1 MPADNSNAF
10 SPQDLTRTEDQ
21 NRAFP
26 NARGQVVP
34 TIESAPE
41 EPQDWKTPMAEPEGG
56 WQQEGT
62 PLTIQARPKE
72 VNKILNSKH
81 VLSDVDTSDPSNA
94 RVFVANFLNSK
105 YDEDKRGI
113 YKDYEGKTK
122 AYGLSGDPV
131 ADAKSILEG
140 DTKTH
145 ENSQTRIAKDRKV
158 IAEGLDKLG
167 YEERQGFGANA
178 KNTFDR
184 GFLDL
189 GVGTAAQG
197 TLKGIESMGD
207 EMERIERGLFEDMG
221 LTYYDEELG
230 DPLTSEDVQKWRED
244 VRERNTVD
252 PEFLN
257 SYTGGVIQ
265 GYGQAAAIVPAFL
278 LNPTL
283 GTGMSVAQAYQYGE
297 DGYRDFV
304 KSEGITYEESEA
316 RKAGLWNMPSA
327 AVDVIAN
334 RFAIGKIL
342 KPLKGAKITKGGAL
356 EFLKDTAESAAMGS
370 GTEGV
375 QTVWE
380 NLNAKYLSGYDR
392 DKVLTD
398 GVVDAMVIGAFVDST
413 ITAGGQGVTKGVN
426 KLLGKTMDPIEGM
439 TSVDWALA
447 LNVVPEAEFAEH
459 VEREYGDEVT
469 EDGVPLAELAWAAR
483 GGDRKAAEALV
494 DAVTLEVTVGAK
506 EAGLTPAEA
515 EARGKEAAEVAD
527 PVEPLVET
535 AIDKE
540 ISAKKEELAAL
551 EEAEGAGIEAAEAP
565 SSPYAEGDV
574 DENGVPLSDAYE
586 WGRAAAD
593 RGNYRTP
600 EKASE
605 AARSNV
611 GDKRADATE
620 AGYRDQQKYNLD
632 KRVQSKAGAKDMK
645 KYEKLDKE
653 IQALEAKRDETQR
666 PVDVLS
672 AQARE
677 EAAAEEAGLLTR
689 RAEEEIEID
698 KAEEVADAID
708 FFEQRSR
715 GGVTKDYKPDTRKG
729 GETLIKQMRRAG
741 MSKEE
746 IAAKSLQ
753 IMTEAGRPQ
762 DRLSDQVV
770 RGEQTSNSK
779 AGNDFRATVKLYKD
793 ADPMDVAEEYIHAE
807 TDREVNEGTINYE
820 DIAAYRKQVESIT
833 SGEDTRGDTEGDHKE
848 WIAEQV
854 KARLLGNRHD
864 TRLPESFA
872 RFIDRIISRLRNLF
886 TRANELIELEAQGML
901 PDGFVELLDRLGSMD
916 DDALMQSIQAEQ
928 AAETSSDPK
937 DELLE
942 VMKRNKLSVPR
953 PDSDPSHRG
962 ELETYFEGIGKK
974 WKYLKKG
981 GSLDGLK
988 EGLQAAGFNV
998 DTPSDV
1004 LDLLDRSA
1012 RGEAIYANTDSR
1024 SAAQQTADETF
1035 SLSPAEANDILE
1047 GAEYIEPEDLFDAE
1061 ITGPVVVLGKHGS
1074 THGIDKFTSSRAN
1087 MENDWGAAIYA
1098 STSDEDVN
1106 ENYAGVGPDLTNRIE
1121 REMEQL
1127 EREMEDDPEEYGL
1140 DEDSDFAEEAKKQAN
1155 ENLVGDGGRIY
1166 PMYIPMENPAVLGG
1180 FRESQ
1185 FDPTD
1190 GQDISLA
1197 EDYREGAEE
1206 EIREEYGLEEDDDI
1220 SDYSDEVEQR
1230 MREGAENDGVFTN
1243 NLRDAV
1249 ETVLGRYE
1257 ETDVGQA
1264 LEDLDSL
1271 VYEGG
1276 TLVDIEL
1283 ALRES
1288 EGVVNAADYD
1298 DDIAGGIAG
1307 HVIREIF
1314 EEMGYDGIID
1324 RRVNEKFGSEKR
1336 IGTPM
1341 AGMDETTVHIIVPTD
1356 TKNRPISAISPKA
1369 PSFSLE
1375 VKESM
1380 KDVTKRTPEVVEAAV
1395 QYGAGKITLDEYNEI
1410 VAKADPIEPF
1420 TEVPA
1425 AATEEEIIGALKK
1438 DKVPF
1443 VGTENFTR
1451 KLTSGDRVGARLD
1464 IPAYKD
1470 HGVWVASVHEPR
1482 SGVSSG
1488 GAGAK
1493 IGYVP
1498 TVRLSNVNFATNPLV
1513 AYKIAT
1519 GQVAKNTIATVEGDW
1534 VEQSD
1539 GMSEAEANDV
1549 LNDPSWVQ
1557 VGMNPF
1563 RHSYFY
1569 DRSRNTG
1576 APVVSAEEVIQ
1587 VGGLV
1592 LAKNPVYAPKNDPR
1606 FKIMQGK
1613 TKPAAL
1619 ERAGVS
1625 DLDATFSLEA
1635 VDTPAFKSWFGDSK
1649 VVNENGEPM
1658 VMYHGTPSFT
1668 GIEKFN
1674 KPATIS
1680 GAWSPMRGGIW
1691 FTPSKRVADNYA
1703 MGDFQKNDT
1712 GIAFGSRGSH
1722 LVPVYLKMENPL
1734 DLRTKKGRDN
1744 WKRLKE
1750 DTGVS
1755 NPLKHGYDGVILSKT
1770 EFVVAEPTQIKS
1782 AIANRGTFDPAD
1794 PRINY
1799 SLEPLSEQDA
1809 DAIVTERTEEIQ
1821 SRTPERQ
1828 AFIDYQR
1835 ELRKT
1840 QLDNTEEEKKK
1851 LQKLLQLATDADEIE
1866 ALKQAGDEKIIRVV
1880 EQKVKQIRKQAAE
1893 REDVTESVKALE
1905 RLINSPEV
1913 PMEVRARMRGF
1924 GRLAERKTPQGKAR
1938 WVEQMANKLEAEID
1952 RHYRTRNVRTLRS
1965 LLRPFATEYA
1975 PNRRKLRER
1984 VGEEARADLNFAQR
1998 LLNNSEATPPE
2009 GMTDER
2015 RDELVDIFGDVG
2027 NRQSNPT
2034 RVKAALEI
2042 AGSIAKG
2049 GRTARDEVKE
2059 DRRQRNEQVG
2069 DLVREE
2075 VLNGEQ
2081 AMGKSQIAAREKQRN
2096 VFKKGYDYMR
2106 SRLIRGM
2113 EGFQQQLNKM
2123 DSVKGGI
2130 LEDLFLPAVY
2140 QADQNEKALNRE
2152 HVERVNEDF
2161 KTVLGTDD
2169 RQAASWY
2176 KNSHELHDTDIE
2188 WIEDKAIGME
2198 KRTISKQQGVS
2209 VLMQWLDPS
2218 LRSTFSNMG
2227 INEATIEQIKEFIG
2241 EIGVSEAYYF
2251 RERYAEMGIKLNA
2264 KHMEVEGIPL
2274 DMIDGYGGRARRI
2287 NSVGSRQEDMQ
2298 MFSTNSAGRP
2308 TVKSGSMK
2316 ERTNSTDYL
2325 IFQDAAMDF
2334 SAHAK
2339 EVNHY
2344 ISHAELAKNLSAAFL
2359 NNARARNAI
2368 TQKHGADFYDS
2379 LKEQVEAIIEGDPK
2393 ITNKTDRDWN
2403 RIRSNVTKAQ
2413 LMAKP
2418 AILIKQLTSAPAFV
2432 EEIGPVAYAK
2442 AAASLTRNARKFMP
2456 MIWGSEYVKNRM
2468 SNSQFADIQQQLD
2481 QRDNTLKGL
2490 RWDDYA
2496 MMNVK
2501 WGDIGAVIAGGA
2513 PVYVH
2518 AYNEAK
2524 AAGMT
2529 NDQAQVKAEEVF
2541 GLASE
2546 RAQQSSATHAKG
2558 AFLRGKGAARTW
2570 FMYLTSPLQYQRN
2583 VNTGIANLVANVFEK
2598 KAGRKSE
2605 VKKAANQAL
2614 RAIVIY
2620 HVILPQIFQA
2630 VASGLVGFTD
2640 DEDYIKEQFW
2650 AKQRRAAY
2658 AGNLNAIP
2666 LAGQLI
2672 TVLANLA
2679 AGTGESWDSS
2689 GSPII
2694 DLVGE
2699 IKQDFE
2705 KAVKNGEDLSAW
2717 LELSSSV
2724 GLAAGYPVKT
2734 INNYYD
2740 AITDISEGNTEHPFL
2755 RAGGWSKWSIFED

>member
-34 TIESAPE
+34 AIESAPE

-131 ADAKSILEG
+131 ADAKSILDG

-158 IAEGLDKLG
+158 IAEGLDRLEPEEPSFVGQRVRALGSGAGGSLWSGIAGFADMAKSDINKFKEVASNIIGIEAPEPEKAGRDVLGIISEFAADVAEVSPDSFGVLPETRETFTGQLAEGGGQLIGQAAIGAASPAAGIALMAGQMEQEARKDAEKTFGKKYEDFTMLEMARFEDMKGLYVLGGTALEKVGVMGTFKKLFKLNKAVSTTDLVKS
-167 YEERQGFGANA
+167 FGLM
-178 KNTFDR
+178 KFGKEFTK
-184 GFLDL
+184 GFLIE
-189 GVGTAAQG
+189 GGTEAAQG
-197 TLKGIESMGD
+197 QLKEALAAHFYDSERELWTEEQFNKRMMEFAVGGLLGGGFRGGISATTDASKALSKFM
-207 EMERIERGLFEDMG
+207 
-221 LTYYDEELG
+221 
-230 DPLTSEDVQKWRED
+230 
-244 VRERNTVD
+244 
-252 PEFLN
+252 
-257 SYTGGVIQ
+257 
-265 GYGQAAAIVPAFL
+265 
-278 LNPTL
+278 NPVE
-283 GTGMSVAQAYQYGE
+283 GMS
-297 DGYRDFV
+297 
-304 KSEGITYEESEA
+304 
-316 RKAGLWNMPSA
+316 
-327 AVDVIAN
+327 AVD
-334 RFAIGKIL
+334 
-342 KPLKGAKITKGGAL
+342 
-356 EFLKDTAESAAMGS
+356 M
-370 GTEGV
+370 
-375 QTVWE
+375 
-380 NLNAKYLSGYDR
+380 
-392 DKVLTD
+392 
-398 GVVDAMVIGAFVDST
+398 
-413 ITAGGQGVTKGVN
+413 
-426 KLLGKTMDPIEGM
+426 
-439 TSVDWALA
+439 ALA
-447 LNVVPEAEFAEH
+447 QNVVPEAEFNAYTE
-459 VEREYGDEVT
+459 ELYGDQTT
-469 EDGVPLAELAWAAR
+469 EEGVPLQELAQKAR
-483 GGDRKAAEALV
+483 QGDRKAAEQLV
-494 DAVTLEVTVGAK
+494 EAVTVEASRGAV

-540 ISAKKEELAAL
+540 ISTKKEELAAL
-551 EEAEGAGIEAAEAP
+551 EEAED
-565 SSPYAEGDV
+565 S
-574 DENGVPLSDAYE
+574 
-586 WGRAAAD
+586 
-593 RGNYRTP
+593 TP
-600 EKASE
+600 E
-605 AARSNV
+605 
-611 GDKRADATE
+611 
-620 AGYRDQQKYNLD
+620 
-632 KRVQSKAGAKDMK
+632 DMK

-653 IQALEAKRDETQR
+653 IQALETKRVEEIVKGKMMTPFTRGIEAEQERVEQARLDKEDKDLEQQDQVIDLINILT
-666 PVDVLS
+666 PLS
-672 AQARE
+672 AGSEVRN
-677 EAAAEEAGLLTR
+677 EANLAEGGPAIIQGWKDAGFSKK
-689 RAEEEIEID
+689 EIEV
-698 KAEEVADAID
+698 K
-708 FFEQRSR
+708 
-715 GGVTKDYKPDTRKG
+715 
-729 GETLIKQMRRAG
+729 
-741 MSKEE
+741 SKE
-746 IAAKSLQ
+746 L
-753 IMTEAGRPQ
+753 MTAEGMPNT
-762 DRLSDQVV
+762 RLEDVVV
-770 RGEQTSNSK
+770 RGSQKSTKTDGSPIKSIIKLFKGANP
-779 AGNDFRATVKLYKD
+779 FTV
-793 ADPMDVAEEYIHAE
+793 VEEFAHAE
-807 TDREVNEGTINYE
+807 YDREIAEGTVTVEQVREWRKAVEELTETPDLRGETDE
-820 DIAAYRKQVESIT
+820 DI
-833 SGEDTRGDTEGDHKE
+833 KE
-848 WIAEQV
+848 WVAEQV
-854 KARLLGNRHD
+854 KARIYGQRNNLS
-864 TRLPESFA
+864 LPESFLKFLDDIISGFKQILGRA
-872 RFIDRIISRLRNLF
+872 KELQDLEASGQLPTDFLEMLDRQGLVGKPQQPLGPETESGTAGPDTPVESLDGEGPEIEWKADESFSIEVDRNSYPTITPEIFDTIQGETDTLGVIHIDRMIAGGDYEGVPLQGGMFYPSITENLENNVVWAFNSRNVANDVIDRARKNGGYLQLVLMNEGNVVGNKTF
-886 TRANELIELEAQGML
+886 TTIWFNELNKSIAEGRTTKTKALKFLNDQREAA
-901 PDGFVELLDRLGSMD
+901 S
-916 DDALMQSIQAEQ
+916 
-928 AAETSSDPK
+928 
-937 DELLE
+937 
-942 VMKRNKLSVPR
+942 KLKTKIPFR
-953 PDSDPSHRG
+953 H
-962 ELETYFEGIGKK
+962 TKK
-974 WKYLKKG
+974 WKSVAEASEAIISMPQL
-981 GSLDGLK
+981 
-988 EGLQAAGFNV
+988 
-998 DTPSDV
+998 
-1004 LDLLDRSA
+1004 A
-1012 RGEAIYANTDSR
+1012 RGVFYSSR
-1024 SAAQQTADETF
+1024 SAADTKAR
-1035 SLSPAEANDILE
+1035 
-1047 GAEYIEPEDLFDAE
+1047 
-1061 ITGPVVVLGKHGS
+1061 GKHVTYGKMLSAKASKALGLPS
-1074 THGIDKFTSSRAN
+1074 TES
-1087 MENDWGAAIYA
+1087 
-1098 STSDEDVN
+1098 
-1106 ENYAGVGPDLTNRIE
+1106 
-1121 REMEQL
+1121 
-1127 EREMEDDPEEYGL
+1127 
-1140 DEDSDFAEEAKKQAN
+1140 
-1155 ENLVGDGGRIY
+1155 LV
-1166 PMYIPMENPAVLGG
+1166 EK
-1180 FRESQ
+1180 
-1185 FDPTD
+1185 
-1190 GQDISLA
+1190 
-1197 EDYREGAEE
+1197 
-1206 EIREEYGLEEDDDI
+1206 LEE
-1220 SDYSDEVEQR
+1220 
-1230 MREGAENDGVFTN
+1230 
-1243 NLRDAV
+1243 
-1249 ETVLGRYE
+1249 
-1257 ETDVGQA
+1257 
-1264 LEDLDSL
+1264 
-1271 VYEGG
+1271 
-1276 TLVDIEL
+1276 
-1283 ALRES
+1283 
-1288 EGVVNAADYD
+1288 
-1298 DDIAGGIAG
+1298 
-1307 HVIREIF
+1307 
-1314 EEMGYDGIID
+1314 
-1324 RRVNEKFGSEKR
+1324 
-1336 IGTPM
+1336 
-1341 AGMDETTVHIIVPTD
+1341 
-1356 TKNRPISAISPKA
+1356 
-1369 PSFSLE
+1369 
-1375 VKESM
+1375 
-1380 KDVTKRTPEVVEAAV
+1380 
-1395 QYGAGKITLDEYNEI
+1395 
-1410 VAKADPIEPF
+1410 
-1420 TEVPA
+1420 
-1425 AATEEEIIGALKK
+1425 
-1438 DKVPF
+1438 
-1443 VGTENFTR
+1443 
-1451 KLTSGDRVGARLD
+1451 
-1464 IPAYKD
+1464 
-1470 HGVWVASVHEPR
+1470 
-1482 SGVSSG
+1482 
-1488 GAGAK
+1488 
-1493 IGYVP
+1493 
-1498 TVRLSNVNFATNPLV
+1498 
-1513 AYKIAT
+1513 
-1519 GQVAKNTIATVEGDW
+1519 
-1534 VEQSD
+1534 
-1539 GMSEAEANDV
+1539 
-1549 LNDPSWVQ
+1549 
-1557 VGMNPF
+1557 
-1563 RHSYFY
+1563 
-1569 DRSRNTG
+1569 
-1576 APVVSAEEVIQ
+1576 
-1587 VGGLV
+1587 
-1592 LAKNPVYAPKNDPR
+1592 
-1606 FKIMQGK
+1606 
-1613 TKPAAL
+1613 
-1619 ERAGVS
+1619 
-1625 DLDATFSLEA
+1625 
-1635 VDTPAFKSWFGDSK
+1635 PAFKG
-1649 VVNENGEPM
+1649 
-1658 VMYHGTPSFT
+1658 
-1668 GIEKFN
+1668 
-1674 KPATIS
+1674 
-1680 GAWSPMRGGIW
+1680 
-1691 FTPSKRVADNYA
+1691 
-1703 MGDFQKNDT
+1703 
-1712 GIAFGSRGSH
+1712 
-1722 LVPVYLKMENPL
+1722 L
-1734 DLRTKKGRDN
+1734 
-1744 WKRLKE
+1744 
-1750 DTGVS
+1750 
-1755 NPLKHGYDGVILSKT
+1755 
-1770 EFVVAEPTQIKS
+1770 
-1782 AIANRGTFDPAD
+1782 PAD
-1794 PRINY
+1794 SIVAVIKIDTDQPAMSAQEAGVTPHLSYGYVVKGKPVAKMKKAPVLTDAFPHLKNKLMSAGQFQSPASLLEEESF

-1809 DAIVTERTEEIQ
+1809 DAEATVAAEERQ

-1835 ELRKT
+1835 ELRRT
-1840 QLDNTEEEKKK
+1840 QLDNTEEEKEK

-2015 RDELVDIFGDVG
+2015 RDELIDIFGDVG

-2049 GRTARDEVKE
+2049 GRTARDDFKE

-2075 VLNGEQ
+2075 VLNGEE

-2096 VFKKGYDYMR
+2096 VFKKGYNYMR

-2188 WIEDKAIGME
+2188 WIEDRAIGME
-2198 KRTISKQQGVS
+2198 KRTISKQQGVA
-2209 VLMQWLDPS
+2209 LFMQWLDPS

-2227 INEATIEQIKEFIG
+2227 INESTIEQVKEFIG

-2287 NSVGSRQEDMQ
+2287 NSVGSRQDDMQ

-2368 TQKHGADFYDS
+2368 TQKHGADFYES
-2379 LKEQVEAIIEGDPK
+2379 LKDQVEAIIEGDPK

-2418 AILIKQLTSAPAFV
+2418 VILIKQLTSAPAFV

-2524 AAGMT
+2524 AANMT
-2529 NDQAQVKAEEVF
+2529 NDQAQTKAEEVF

-2598 KAGRKSE
+2598 KAGRKSD

-2705 KAVKNGEDLSAW
+2705 KAVKNGDDLSAW
-2717 LELSSSV
+2717 LELSSSA
-2724 GLAAGYPVKT
+2724 GLAAGIPVKT

>member
-1 MPADNSNAF
+1 MPTDNSNAF

-21 NRAFP
+21 SRAFP

-34 TIESAPE
+34 AIESAPE
-41 EPQDWKTPMAEPEGG
+41 EPQDWQTPMAEPEGG

-131 ADAKSILEG
+131 ADAKSIRDG

-145 ENSQTRIAKDRKV
+145 ESSQTRIAKDRKV

-167 YEERQGFGANA
+167 YEERQSFGANA

-197 TLKGIESMGD
+197 ALKGIESMGD
-207 EMERIERGLFEDMG
+207 EMERIERGLFEDLG
-221 LTYYDEELG
+221 ITYYDEELG
-230 DPLTSEDVQKWRED
+230 GPVTSEDVQKWRED

-278 LNPTL
+278 LNPAV

-426 KLLGKTMDPIEGM
+426 KLLGKTMDPVEGM
-439 TSVDWALA
+439 TAVDWALA

-483 GGDRKAAEALV
+483 GGDRKAAQTLV
-494 DAVTLEVTVGAK
+494 DTLTLEVSVGAK

-535 AIDKE
+535 PIDKE
-540 ISAKKEELAAL
+540 ISTKKEELAAL
-551 EEAEGAGIEAAEAP
+551 EEAED
-565 SSPYAEGDV
+565 S
-574 DENGVPLSDAYE
+574 
-586 WGRAAAD
+586 
-593 RGNYRTP
+593 TP
-600 EKASE
+600 E
-605 AARSNV
+605 
-611 GDKRADATE
+611 
-620 AGYRDQQKYNLD
+620 
-632 KRVQSKAGAKDMK
+632 DMK
-645 KYEKLDKE
+645 SYEKLDKE
-653 IQALEAKRDETQR
+653 IQALETKRVEEIVKGKIMTPFTRGMEAEQER
-666 PVDVLS
+666 VE
-672 AQARE
+672 QARLDKEDKDLE
-677 EAAAEEAGLLTR
+677 EQDQVIDLINILSPLSVNTTVENMPELAAGGAAIIKGWKDAG
-689 RAEEEIEID
+689 
-698 KAEEVADAID
+698 
-708 FFEQRSR
+708 F
-715 GGVTKDYKPDTRKG
+715 
-729 GETLIKQMRRAG
+729 
-741 MSKEE
+741 SKKE
-746 IAAKSLQ
+746 IAAKSKEL
-753 IMTEAGRPQ
+753 MTAQGMPNTRLEDVVQKGSQKSTKTDGSPIQSLIKLFKGANPFTVVEEFAHAEY
-762 DRLSDQVV
+762 DREIAEGTVTVEQVREWRKV
-770 RGEQTSNSK
+770 IEELTDTPDLRGE
-779 AGNDFRATVKLYKD
+779 
-793 ADPMDVAEEYIHAE
+793 
-807 TDREVNEGTINYE
+807 TDE
-820 DIAAYRKQVESIT
+820 DI
-833 SGEDTRGDTEGDHKE
+833 KE
-848 WIAEQV
+848 WVAEQV
-854 KARLLGNRHD
+854 KARIYGQRNNLS
-864 TRLPESFA
+864 LPESFLKFLDDIISGFKQILGRA
-872 RFIDRIISRLRNLF
+872 KELQDLEASGQLPTDFLEMLDRQGLVGKPVGTPSTQANAGISEQENIDR
-886 TRANELIELEAQGML
+886 
-901 PDGFVELLDRLGSMD
+901 V
-916 DDALMQSIQAEQ
+916 
-928 AAETSSDPK
+928 
-937 DELLE
+937 
-942 VMKRNKLSVPR
+942 
-953 PDSDPSHRG
+953 
-962 ELETYFEGIGKK
+962 
-974 WKYLKKG
+974 
-981 GSLDGLK
+981 
-988 EGLQAAGFNV
+988 
-998 DTPSDV
+998 
-1004 LDLLDRSA
+1004 
-1012 RGEAIYANTDSR
+1012 
-1024 SAAQQTADETF
+1024 ETF
-1035 SLSPAEANDILE
+1035 SLEHTDPALGYTYSYDKDSDKFKQLVKDGYITTNKTLEDFDGEIIFLHQPDGAFSGQLKHGDEVLVEGQGGVFYPIKFHEGGYFWASTDNAAKKMAADLNKVYKQNNGKIYMALTSAPVEKLLSSTTMANAVMDFFSVKASDPKVKLPEKEVQGAIIEAANASKVQDVYNPDTGETKSVRVSLGLDLDPNDSY
-1047 GAEYIEPEDLFDAE
+1047 AENVEKIKAMLAPDKSSFDARKLFSVNIANSMAQQIE
-1061 ITGPVVVLGKHGS
+1061 ASPDAKEMLGSFFSTGLNNKYSKIKRGKDGDLS
-1074 THGIDKFTSSRAN
+1074 KMSGAGMVQALSDMLSEPLTKPFQQRAN
-1087 MENDWGAAIYA
+1087 QGGYVYA
-1098 STSDEDVN
+1098 VLEINSKVKPVEAVGMHTS
-1106 ENYAGVGPDLTNRIE
+1106 
-1121 REMEQL
+1121 
-1127 EREMEDDPEEYGL
+1127 
-1140 DEDSDFAEEAKKQAN
+1140 
-1155 ENLVGDGGRIY
+1155 Y
-1166 PMYIPMENPAVLGG
+1166 PMAIQSV
-1180 FRESQ
+1180 
-1185 FDPTD
+1185 
-1190 GQDISLA
+1190 
-1197 EDYREGAEE
+1197 
-1206 EIREEYGLEEDDDI
+1206 DD
-1220 SDYSDEVEQR
+1220 SK
-1230 MREGAENDGVFTN
+1230 A
-1243 NLRDAV
+1243 
-1249 ETVLGRYE
+1249 
-1257 ETDVGQA
+1257 
-1264 LEDLDSL
+1264 
-1271 VYEGG
+1271 
-1276 TLVDIEL
+1276 
-1283 ALRES
+1283 
-1288 EGVVNAADYD
+1288 
-1298 DDIAGGIAG
+1298 
-1307 HVIREIF
+1307 
-1314 EEMGYDGIID
+1314 
-1324 RRVNEKFGSEKR
+1324 
-1336 IGTPM
+1336 
-1341 AGMDETTVHIIVPTD
+1341 TVHILQQAPHWSTVFEDPKTGKIVK
-1356 TKNRPISAISPKA
+1356 KNRLKSVYPSSGASTTGVKANTSENPRYTISPVSAEADVKYVKW
-1369 PSFSLE
+1369 LE
-1375 VKESM
+1375 LSSM
-1380 KDVTKRTPEVVEAAV
+1380 EGTDEEIIAAGEAAV
-1395 QYGAGKITLDEYNEI
+1395 KAGGTTKTFQKWVSKGEVKKIQATAMSL
-1410 VAKADPIEPF
+1410 AKS
-1420 TEVPA
+1420 
-1425 AATEEEIIGALKK
+1425 KM
-1438 DKVPF
+1438 
-1443 VGTENFTR
+1443 
-1451 KLTSGDRVGARLD
+1451 
-1464 IPAYKD
+1464 
-1470 HGVWVASVHEPR
+1470 
-1482 SGVSSG
+1482 
-1488 GAGAK
+1488 
-1493 IGYVP
+1493 
-1498 TVRLSNVNFATNPLV
+1498 
-1513 AYKIAT
+1513 
-1519 GQVAKNTIATVEGDW
+1519 KNTAKSMGYTLNKEENVFEG
-1534 VEQSD
+1534 
-1539 GMSEAEANDV
+1539 
-1549 LNDPSWVQ
+1549 
-1557 VGMNPF
+1557 
-1563 RHSYFY
+1563 Y
-1569 DRSRNTG
+1569 
-1576 APVVSAEEVIQ
+1576 
-1587 VGGLV
+1587 
-1592 LAKNPVYAPKNDPR
+1592 
-1606 FKIMQGK
+1606 GK
-1613 TKPAAL
+1613 TKSADITYNA
-1619 ERAGVS
+1619 
-1625 DLDATFSLEA
+1625 D
-1635 VDTPAFKSWFGDSK
+1635 
-1649 VVNENGEPM
+1649 
-1658 VMYHGTPSFT
+1658 GTPITLSDRF
-1668 GIEKFN
+1668 
-1674 KPATIS
+1674 
-1680 GAWSPMRGGIW
+1680 
-1691 FTPSKRVADNYA
+1691 D
-1703 MGDFQKNDT
+1703 DT
-1712 GIAFGSRGSH
+1712 NVDES
-1722 LVPVYLKMENPL
+1722 
-1734 DLRTKKGRDN
+1734 
-1744 WKRLKE
+1744 
-1750 DTGVS
+1750 
-1755 NPLKHGYDGVILSKT
+1755 
-1770 EFVVAEPTQIKS
+1770 
-1782 AIANRGTFDPAD
+1782 
-1794 PRINY
+1794 Y

-1809 DAIVTERTEEIQ
+1809 DAEATVAAEERQ

-1835 ELRKT
+1835 ELRRT
-1840 QLDNTEEEKKK
+1840 QLDNTEEEKEK

-1893 REDVTESVKALE
+1893 REDVTESVKSLE

-2015 RDELVDIFGDVG
+2015 RDELIDIFGDVG

-2049 GRTARDEVKE
+2049 GRTSRDDFKE

-2096 VFKKGYDYMR
+2096 IFKKGYDYMR

-2161 KTVLGTDD
+2161 KTVLGTDN

-2176 KNSHELHDTDIE
+2176 ENSHELHDTDIE
-2188 WIEDKAIGME
+2188 WIEDRAIGME
-2198 KRTISKQQGVS
+2198 KRTISKQQGVA
-2209 VLMQWLDPS
+2209 LFMQWLDPS

-2227 INEATIEQIKEFIG
+2227 INEATIEQVKEFIG
-2241 EIGVSEAYYF
+2241 EIGVSESYYF
-2251 RERYAEMGIKLNA
+2251 RERYAEMGIRLNA
-2264 KHMEVEGIPL
+2264 KHIEVEGIPM
-2274 DMIDGYGGRARRI
+2274 DMIDGYGGRAYRI
-2287 NSVGSRQEDMQ
+2287 NSVGSSQEDMQ
-2298 MFSTNSAGRP
+2298 MFSTNSSGRP

-2325 IFQDAAMDF
+2325 IFKDAAMDF

-2368 TQKHGADFYDS
+2368 KQKHGADFYDS

-2529 NDQAQVKAEEVF
+2529 NDQAQTKAEEVF

-2620 HVILPQIFQA
+2620 HVLLPQIFQA

-2650 AKQRRAAY
+2650 AKQRRALY

-2699 IKQDFE
+2699 VKQDFE
-2705 KAVKNGEDLSAW
+2705 KAVKNGDDLSKW
-2717 LELSSSV
+2717 LELSSSA
-2724 GLAAGYPVKT
+2724 GLAAGIPVKT

>member
-34 TIESAPE
+34 AIESAPE

-131 ADAKSILEG
+131 ADAKSILDG

-158 IAEGLDKLG
+158 IAEGLDRLEPEEPSFVGQRVRALGSGAGGSLWSGIAGFADMAKSDINKFKEVASNIIGIEAPEPEKAGRDVLGIISEFAADVAEVSPDSFGVLPETRETFTGQLAEGGGQLIGQAAIGAASPAAGIALMAGQMEQEARKDAEKTFGKKYEDFTMLEMARFEDMKGLYVLGGTALEKVGVMGTFKKLFKLNKAVSTTDLVKS
-167 YEERQGFGANA
+167 FGLM
-178 KNTFDR
+178 KFGKEFTK
-184 GFLDL
+184 GFLIE
-189 GVGTAAQG
+189 GGTEAAQG
-197 TLKGIESMGD
+197 QLKEALAAHFYDSERELWTEEQFNKRMMEFAVGGLLGGGFRGGISATTDASKALSKFM
-207 EMERIERGLFEDMG
+207 
-221 LTYYDEELG
+221 
-230 DPLTSEDVQKWRED
+230 
-244 VRERNTVD
+244 
-252 PEFLN
+252 
-257 SYTGGVIQ
+257 
-265 GYGQAAAIVPAFL
+265 
-278 LNPTL
+278 NPVE
-283 GTGMSVAQAYQYGE
+283 GMS
-297 DGYRDFV
+297 
-304 KSEGITYEESEA
+304 
-316 RKAGLWNMPSA
+316 
-327 AVDVIAN
+327 AVD
-334 RFAIGKIL
+334 
-342 KPLKGAKITKGGAL
+342 
-356 EFLKDTAESAAMGS
+356 M
-370 GTEGV
+370 
-375 QTVWE
+375 
-380 NLNAKYLSGYDR
+380 
-392 DKVLTD
+392 
-398 GVVDAMVIGAFVDST
+398 
-413 ITAGGQGVTKGVN
+413 
-426 KLLGKTMDPIEGM
+426 
-439 TSVDWALA
+439 ALA
-447 LNVVPEAEFAEH
+447 QNVVPEAEFNAYTE
-459 VEREYGDEVT
+459 EIYGDQTT
-469 EDGVPLAELAWAAR
+469 EEGVPLQELAQKAR
-483 GGDRKAAEALV
+483 QGDRKAAEQLV
-494 DAVTLEVTVGAK
+494 EAVTVEASREAV

-540 ISAKKEELAAL
+540 ISTKKEELAAL
-551 EEAEGAGIEAAEAP
+551 EEAED
-565 SSPYAEGDV
+565 S
-574 DENGVPLSDAYE
+574 
-586 WGRAAAD
+586 
-593 RGNYRTP
+593 TP
-600 EKASE
+600 E
-605 AARSNV
+605 
-611 GDKRADATE
+611 
-620 AGYRDQQKYNLD
+620 
-632 KRVQSKAGAKDMK
+632 DMK

-653 IQALEAKRDETQR
+653 IQALETKRVEEIVKGKMMTPFTRGIEAEQERVEQARLDKEDKDLEQQDQVIDLINILT
-666 PVDVLS
+666 PLS
-672 AQARE
+672 AGSEVRN
-677 EAAAEEAGLLTR
+677 EANLAEGGPAIIQGWKDAGFSKK
-689 RAEEEIEID
+689 EIEV
-698 KAEEVADAID
+698 K
-708 FFEQRSR
+708 
-715 GGVTKDYKPDTRKG
+715 
-729 GETLIKQMRRAG
+729 
-741 MSKEE
+741 SKE
-746 IAAKSLQ
+746 L
-753 IMTEAGRPQ
+753 MTAEGMPNT
-762 DRLSDQVV
+762 RLEDVVV
-770 RGEQTSNSK
+770 RGSQKSTKTDGSPIKSIIKLFKGANP
-779 AGNDFRATVKLYKD
+779 FTV
-793 ADPMDVAEEYIHAE
+793 VEEFAHAE
-807 TDREVNEGTINYE
+807 YDREIAEGTVTVEQVREWRKAVEELTETPDLRGETDE
-820 DIAAYRKQVESIT
+820 DI
-833 SGEDTRGDTEGDHKE
+833 KE
-848 WIAEQV
+848 WVAEQV
-854 KARLLGNRHD
+854 KARIYGQRNNLS
-864 TRLPESFA
+864 LPESFLKFLDDIISGFKQILGRA
-872 RFIDRIISRLRNLF
+872 KELQDLEASGQLPTDFLEMLDRQGLVGKPQQPLGPETESGTAGPDTPVESLDGEGPEIEWKADESFSIEVDRNSYPTITPEIFDTIQGETDTLGVIHIDRMIAGGDYEGVPLQGGMFYPSITENLENNVVWAFNSRNVANDVIDRARKNGGYLQLVLMNEGNVVGNKTF
-886 TRANELIELEAQGML
+886 TTIWFNELNKSIAEGRTTKTKALKFLNDQREAA
-901 PDGFVELLDRLGSMD
+901 S
-916 DDALMQSIQAEQ
+916 
-928 AAETSSDPK
+928 
-937 DELLE
+937 
-942 VMKRNKLSVPR
+942 KLKTKIPFR
-953 PDSDPSHRG
+953 H
-962 ELETYFEGIGKK
+962 TKK
-974 WKYLKKG
+974 WKSVAEASEAIISMPQL
-981 GSLDGLK
+981 
-988 EGLQAAGFNV
+988 
-998 DTPSDV
+998 
-1004 LDLLDRSA
+1004 A
-1012 RGEAIYANTDSR
+1012 RGVFYSSR
-1024 SAAQQTADETF
+1024 SAADTKAR
-1035 SLSPAEANDILE
+1035 
-1047 GAEYIEPEDLFDAE
+1047 
-1061 ITGPVVVLGKHGS
+1061 GKHVTYGKMLSAKASKALGLPS
-1074 THGIDKFTSSRAN
+1074 TES
-1087 MENDWGAAIYA
+1087 
-1098 STSDEDVN
+1098 
-1106 ENYAGVGPDLTNRIE
+1106 
-1121 REMEQL
+1121 
-1127 EREMEDDPEEYGL
+1127 
-1140 DEDSDFAEEAKKQAN
+1140 
-1155 ENLVGDGGRIY
+1155 LV
-1166 PMYIPMENPAVLGG
+1166 EK
-1180 FRESQ
+1180 
-1185 FDPTD
+1185 
-1190 GQDISLA
+1190 
-1197 EDYREGAEE
+1197 
-1206 EIREEYGLEEDDDI
+1206 LEE
-1220 SDYSDEVEQR
+1220 
-1230 MREGAENDGVFTN
+1230 
-1243 NLRDAV
+1243 
-1249 ETVLGRYE
+1249 
-1257 ETDVGQA
+1257 
-1264 LEDLDSL
+1264 
-1271 VYEGG
+1271 
-1276 TLVDIEL
+1276 
-1283 ALRES
+1283 
-1288 EGVVNAADYD
+1288 
-1298 DDIAGGIAG
+1298 
-1307 HVIREIF
+1307 
-1314 EEMGYDGIID
+1314 
-1324 RRVNEKFGSEKR
+1324 
-1336 IGTPM
+1336 
-1341 AGMDETTVHIIVPTD
+1341 
-1356 TKNRPISAISPKA
+1356 
-1369 PSFSLE
+1369 
-1375 VKESM
+1375 
-1380 KDVTKRTPEVVEAAV
+1380 
-1395 QYGAGKITLDEYNEI
+1395 
-1410 VAKADPIEPF
+1410 
-1420 TEVPA
+1420 
-1425 AATEEEIIGALKK
+1425 
-1438 DKVPF
+1438 
-1443 VGTENFTR
+1443 
-1451 KLTSGDRVGARLD
+1451 
-1464 IPAYKD
+1464 
-1470 HGVWVASVHEPR
+1470 
-1482 SGVSSG
+1482 
-1488 GAGAK
+1488 
-1493 IGYVP
+1493 
-1498 TVRLSNVNFATNPLV
+1498 
-1513 AYKIAT
+1513 
-1519 GQVAKNTIATVEGDW
+1519 
-1534 VEQSD
+1534 
-1539 GMSEAEANDV
+1539 
-1549 LNDPSWVQ
+1549 
-1557 VGMNPF
+1557 
-1563 RHSYFY
+1563 
-1569 DRSRNTG
+1569 
-1576 APVVSAEEVIQ
+1576 
-1587 VGGLV
+1587 
-1592 LAKNPVYAPKNDPR
+1592 
-1606 FKIMQGK
+1606 
-1613 TKPAAL
+1613 
-1619 ERAGVS
+1619 
-1625 DLDATFSLEA
+1625 
-1635 VDTPAFKSWFGDSK
+1635 PAFKG
-1649 VVNENGEPM
+1649 
-1658 VMYHGTPSFT
+1658 
-1668 GIEKFN
+1668 
-1674 KPATIS
+1674 
-1680 GAWSPMRGGIW
+1680 
-1691 FTPSKRVADNYA
+1691 
-1703 MGDFQKNDT
+1703 
-1712 GIAFGSRGSH
+1712 
-1722 LVPVYLKMENPL
+1722 L
-1734 DLRTKKGRDN
+1734 
-1744 WKRLKE
+1744 
-1750 DTGVS
+1750 
-1755 NPLKHGYDGVILSKT
+1755 
-1770 EFVVAEPTQIKS
+1770 
-1782 AIANRGTFDPAD
+1782 PAD
-1794 PRINY
+1794 SIVAVIKIDTDQPAMSAQEAGVTPHLSYGYVVKGKPVAKMKKAPVLTDAFPHLKNKLMSAGQFQSPASLLEEESF

-1809 DAIVTERTEEIQ
+1809 DAEATVAAEERQ

-1835 ELRKT
+1835 ELRRT
-1840 QLDNTEEEKKK
+1840 QLDNTEEEKEK

-2015 RDELVDIFGDVG
+2015 RDELIDIFGDVG

-2049 GRTARDEVKE
+2049 GRTARDDFKE

-2075 VLNGEQ
+2075 VLNGEE

-2096 VFKKGYDYMR
+2096 VFKKGYNYMR

-2188 WIEDKAIGME
+2188 WIEDRAIGME
-2198 KRTISKQQGVS
+2198 KRTISKQQGVA
-2209 VLMQWLDPS
+2209 LFMQWLDPS

-2227 INEATIEQIKEFIG
+2227 INESTIEQVKEFIG

-2287 NSVGSRQEDMQ
+2287 NSVGSRQDDMQ

-2368 TQKHGADFYDS
+2368 TQKHGADFYES
-2379 LKEQVEAIIEGDPK
+2379 LRDQVEAIIEGDPK

-2524 AAGMT
+2524 AANMT
-2529 NDQAQVKAEEVF
+2529 NDQAQTKAEEVF

-2620 HVILPQIFQA
+2620 HVLLPQIFQA

-2705 KAVKNGEDLSAW
+2705 KAVKNGDDLSAW
-2717 LELSSSV
+2717 LELSSSA
-2724 GLAAGYPVKT
+2724 GLAAGIPVKT

>member
-1 MPADNSNAF
+1 
-10 SPQDLTRTEDQ
+10 
-21 NRAFP
+21 
-26 NARGQVVP
+26 
-34 TIESAPE
+34 
-41 EPQDWKTPMAEPEGG
+41 
-56 WQQEGT
+56 
-62 PLTIQARPKE
+62 
-72 VNKILNSKH
+72 
-81 VLSDVDTSDPSNA
+81 
-94 RVFVANFLNSK
+94 
-105 YDEDKRGI
+105 
-113 YKDYEGKTK
+113 
-122 AYGLSGDPV
+122 
-131 ADAKSILEG
+131 
-140 DTKTH
+140 
-145 ENSQTRIAKDRKV
+145 
-158 IAEGLDKLG
+158 
-167 YEERQGFGANA
+167 
-178 KNTFDR
+178 
-184 GFLDL
+184 
-189 GVGTAAQG
+189 
-197 TLKGIESMGD
+197 
-207 EMERIERGLFEDMG
+207 
-221 LTYYDEELG
+221 
-230 DPLTSEDVQKWRED
+230 
-244 VRERNTVD
+244 
-252 PEFLN
+252 
-257 SYTGGVIQ
+257 
-265 GYGQAAAIVPAFL
+265 
-278 LNPTL
+278 
-283 GTGMSVAQAYQYGE
+283 
-297 DGYRDFV
+297 
-304 KSEGITYEESEA
+304 
-316 RKAGLWNMPSA
+316 
-327 AVDVIAN
+327 
-334 RFAIGKIL
+334 
-342 KPLKGAKITKGGAL
+342 
-356 EFLKDTAESAAMGS
+356 
-370 GTEGV
+370 
-375 QTVWE
+375 
-380 NLNAKYLSGYDR
+380 
-392 DKVLTD
+392 
-398 GVVDAMVIGAFVDST
+398 
-413 ITAGGQGVTKGVN
+413 
-426 KLLGKTMDPIEGM
+426 
-439 TSVDWALA
+439 
-447 LNVVPEAEFAEH
+447 
-459 VEREYGDEVT
+459 
-469 EDGVPLAELAWAAR
+469 
-483 GGDRKAAEALV
+483 
-494 DAVTLEVTVGAK
+494 
-506 EAGLTPAEA
+506 
-515 EARGKEAAEVAD
+515 
-527 PVEPLVET
+527 
-535 AIDKE
+535 
-540 ISAKKEELAAL
+540 
-551 EEAEGAGIEAAEAP
+551 
-565 SSPYAEGDV
+565 
-574 DENGVPLSDAYE
+574 
-586 WGRAAAD
+586 
-593 RGNYRTP
+593 
-600 EKASE
+600 
-605 AARSNV
+605 
-611 GDKRADATE
+611 
-620 AGYRDQQKYNLD
+620 
-632 KRVQSKAGAKDMK
+632 
-645 KYEKLDKE
+645 
-653 IQALEAKRDETQR
+653 
-666 PVDVLS
+666 
-672 AQARE
+672 
-677 EAAAEEAGLLTR
+677 
-689 RAEEEIEID
+689 
-698 KAEEVADAID
+698 
-708 FFEQRSR
+708 
-715 GGVTKDYKPDTRKG
+715 
-729 GETLIKQMRRAG
+729 
-741 MSKEE
+741 
-746 IAAKSLQ
+746 
-753 IMTEAGRPQ
+753 
-762 DRLSDQVV
+762 
-770 RGEQTSNSK
+770 
-779 AGNDFRATVKLYKD
+779 
-793 ADPMDVAEEYIHAE
+793 
-807 TDREVNEGTINYE
+807 
-820 DIAAYRKQVESIT
+820 
-833 SGEDTRGDTEGDHKE
+833 
-848 WIAEQV
+848 
-854 KARLLGNRHD
+854 
-864 TRLPESFA
+864 
-872 RFIDRIISRLRNLF
+872 
-886 TRANELIELEAQGML
+886 
-901 PDGFVELLDRLGSMD
+901 
-916 DDALMQSIQAEQ
+916 
-928 AAETSSDPK
+928 
-937 DELLE
+937 
-942 VMKRNKLSVPR
+942 
-953 PDSDPSHRG
+953 
-962 ELETYFEGIGKK
+962 
-974 WKYLKKG
+974 
-981 GSLDGLK
+981 
-988 EGLQAAGFNV
+988 
-998 DTPSDV
+998 
-1004 LDLLDRSA
+1004 
-1012 RGEAIYANTDSR
+1012 
-1024 SAAQQTADETF
+1024 
-1035 SLSPAEANDILE
+1035 
-1047 GAEYIEPEDLFDAE
+1047 
-1061 ITGPVVVLGKHGS
+1061 
-1074 THGIDKFTSSRAN
+1074 
-1087 MENDWGAAIYA
+1087 
-1098 STSDEDVN
+1098 
-1106 ENYAGVGPDLTNRIE
+1106 
-1121 REMEQL
+1121 
-1127 EREMEDDPEEYGL
+1127 
-1140 DEDSDFAEEAKKQAN
+1140 
-1155 ENLVGDGGRIY
+1155 
-1166 PMYIPMENPAVLGG
+1166 
-1180 FRESQ
+1180 
-1185 FDPTD
+1185 
-1190 GQDISLA
+1190 
-1197 EDYREGAEE
+1197 
-1206 EIREEYGLEEDDDI
+1206 
-1220 SDYSDEVEQR
+1220 
-1230 MREGAENDGVFTN
+1230 
-1243 NLRDAV
+1243 
-1249 ETVLGRYE
+1249 
-1257 ETDVGQA
+1257 
-1264 LEDLDSL
+1264 
-1271 VYEGG
+1271 
-1276 TLVDIEL
+1276 
-1283 ALRES
+1283 
-1288 EGVVNAADYD
+1288 
-1298 DDIAGGIAG
+1298 
-1307 HVIREIF
+1307 
-1314 EEMGYDGIID
+1314 
-1324 RRVNEKFGSEKR
+1324 
-1336 IGTPM
+1336 
-1341 AGMDETTVHIIVPTD
+1341 
-1356 TKNRPISAISPKA
+1356 
-1369 PSFSLE
+1369 
-1375 VKESM
+1375 M
-1380 KDVTKRTPEVVEAAV
+1380 KDVTKRTPEVVEAAAA
-1395 QYGAGKITLDEYNEI
+1395 YGAGKITLDEYNEI

-1425 AATEEEIIGALKK
+1425 AATEEEITGALTK

-1451 KLTSGDRVGARLD
+1451 TLSSGDRVGARLD

-1488 GAGAK
+1488 GAGTK

-1498 TVRLSNVNFATNPLV
+1498 TVRLSNVNFATNPFV
-1513 AYKIAT
+1513 AFRIAT
-1519 GQVAKNTIATVEGDW
+1519 SQTNKSTIATVEGDW

-1539 GMSEAEANDV
+1539 GMSEAEAKDV

-1569 DRSRNTG
+1569 DRSSNTG

-1782 AIANRGTFDPAD
+1782 AIANRGTFDPND

-1799 SLEPLSEQDA
+1799 SLEPAVDEDGEVDYEADDALRKIAKDRDLGITSDREVHMVARDDDGKIIGGSFTSEEEGNYTFDIVVSEDAEGTGLGAKLLDDAIELPYDFLDVYPDGTMEVDVVSPKMKSMLERRGFQVKEETGKDRWLMEPIDINNVGKPTVPSFSLEPLSEQDA
-1809 DAIVTERTEEIQ
+1809 DAEATVAAEERQ

-1835 ELRKT
+1835 ELRRT

-1851 LQKLLQLATDADEIE
+1851 LQKLLQVATDADEIE

-1924 GRLAERKTPQGKAR
+1924 GRLVERKTPQGKAR

-2227 INEATIEQIKEFIG
+2227 INESTIEQVKEFIG

>member
-34 TIESAPE
+34 AIESAPE

-131 ADAKSILEG
+131 ADAKSILDG

-158 IAEGLDKLG
+158 IAEGLDRLEPEEPSFVGQRVRALGSGAGGSLWSGIAGFADMAKSDINKFKEVASNIIGIEAPEPEKAGRDVLGIISEFAADVAEVSPDSFGVLPETRETFTGQLAEGGGQLIGQAAIGAASPAAGIALMAGQMEQEARKDAEKTFGKKYEDFTMLEMARFEDMKGLYVLGGTALEKVGVMGTFKKLFKLNKAVSTTDLVKS
-167 YEERQGFGANA
+167 FGLM
-178 KNTFDR
+178 KFGKEFTK
-184 GFLDL
+184 GFLIE
-189 GVGTAAQG
+189 GGTEAAQG
-197 TLKGIESMGD
+197 QLKEALAAHFYDSERELWTEEQFNKRMMEFAVGGLLGGGFRGGISATTDASKALSKFM
-207 EMERIERGLFEDMG
+207 
-221 LTYYDEELG
+221 
-230 DPLTSEDVQKWRED
+230 
-244 VRERNTVD
+244 
-252 PEFLN
+252 
-257 SYTGGVIQ
+257 
-265 GYGQAAAIVPAFL
+265 
-278 LNPTL
+278 NPVE
-283 GTGMSVAQAYQYGE
+283 GMS
-297 DGYRDFV
+297 
-304 KSEGITYEESEA
+304 
-316 RKAGLWNMPSA
+316 
-327 AVDVIAN
+327 AVD
-334 RFAIGKIL
+334 
-342 KPLKGAKITKGGAL
+342 
-356 EFLKDTAESAAMGS
+356 M
-370 GTEGV
+370 
-375 QTVWE
+375 
-380 NLNAKYLSGYDR
+380 
-392 DKVLTD
+392 
-398 GVVDAMVIGAFVDST
+398 
-413 ITAGGQGVTKGVN
+413 
-426 KLLGKTMDPIEGM
+426 
-439 TSVDWALA
+439 ALA
-447 LNVVPEAEFAEH
+447 QNVVPEAEFNAYTE
-459 VEREYGDEVT
+459 EIYGDQTT
-469 EDGVPLAELAWAAR
+469 EEGVPLQELAQKAR
-483 GGDRKAAEALV
+483 QGDRKAAEQLV
-494 DAVTLEVTVGAK
+494 EAVTVEASREAV

-540 ISAKKEELAAL
+540 ISTKKEELAAL
-551 EEAEGAGIEAAEAP
+551 EEAED
-565 SSPYAEGDV
+565 S
-574 DENGVPLSDAYE
+574 
-586 WGRAAAD
+586 
-593 RGNYRTP
+593 TP
-600 EKASE
+600 E
-605 AARSNV
+605 
-611 GDKRADATE
+611 
-620 AGYRDQQKYNLD
+620 
-632 KRVQSKAGAKDMK
+632 DMK

-653 IQALEAKRDETQR
+653 IQALETKRVEEIVKGKMMTPFTRGIEAEQERVEQARLDKEDKDLEQQDQVIDLINILT
-666 PVDVLS
+666 PLS
-672 AQARE
+672 AGSEVRN
-677 EAAAEEAGLLTR
+677 EANLAEGGPAIIQGWKDAGFSKK
-689 RAEEEIEID
+689 EIEV
-698 KAEEVADAID
+698 K
-708 FFEQRSR
+708 
-715 GGVTKDYKPDTRKG
+715 
-729 GETLIKQMRRAG
+729 
-741 MSKEE
+741 SKE
-746 IAAKSLQ
+746 L
-753 IMTEAGRPQ
+753 MTAEGMPNT
-762 DRLSDQVV
+762 RLEDVVV
-770 RGEQTSNSK
+770 RGSQKSTKTDGSPIKSIIKLFKGANP
-779 AGNDFRATVKLYKD
+779 FTV
-793 ADPMDVAEEYIHAE
+793 VEEFAHAE
-807 TDREVNEGTINYE
+807 YDREIAEGTVTVEQVREWRKAVEELTETPDLRGETDE
-820 DIAAYRKQVESIT
+820 DI
-833 SGEDTRGDTEGDHKE
+833 KE
-848 WIAEQV
+848 WVAEQV
-854 KARLLGNRHD
+854 KARIYGQRNNLS
-864 TRLPESFA
+864 LPESFLKFLDDIISGFKQILGRA
-872 RFIDRIISRLRNLF
+872 KELQDLEASGQLPTDFLEMLDRQGLVGKPQQPLGPETESGTAGPDTPVESLDGEGPEIEWKADESFSIEVDRNSYPTITPEIFDTIQGETDTLGVIHIDRMIAGGDYEGVPLQGGMFYPSITENLENNVVWAFNSRNVANDVIDRARKNGGYLQLVLMNEGNVVGNKTF
-886 TRANELIELEAQGML
+886 TTIWFNELNKSIAEGRTTKTKALKFLNDQREAA
-901 PDGFVELLDRLGSMD
+901 S
-916 DDALMQSIQAEQ
+916 
-928 AAETSSDPK
+928 
-937 DELLE
+937 
-942 VMKRNKLSVPR
+942 KLKTKIPFR
-953 PDSDPSHRG
+953 H
-962 ELETYFEGIGKK
+962 TKK
-974 WKYLKKG
+974 WKSVAEASEAIISMPQL
-981 GSLDGLK
+981 
-988 EGLQAAGFNV
+988 
-998 DTPSDV
+998 
-1004 LDLLDRSA
+1004 A
-1012 RGEAIYANTDSR
+1012 RGVFYSSR
-1024 SAAQQTADETF
+1024 SAADTKAR
-1035 SLSPAEANDILE
+1035 
-1047 GAEYIEPEDLFDAE
+1047 
-1061 ITGPVVVLGKHGS
+1061 GKHVTYGKMLSAKASKALGLPS
-1074 THGIDKFTSSRAN
+1074 TES
-1087 MENDWGAAIYA
+1087 
-1098 STSDEDVN
+1098 
-1106 ENYAGVGPDLTNRIE
+1106 
-1121 REMEQL
+1121 
-1127 EREMEDDPEEYGL
+1127 
-1140 DEDSDFAEEAKKQAN
+1140 
-1155 ENLVGDGGRIY
+1155 LV
-1166 PMYIPMENPAVLGG
+1166 EK
-1180 FRESQ
+1180 
-1185 FDPTD
+1185 
-1190 GQDISLA
+1190 
-1197 EDYREGAEE
+1197 
-1206 EIREEYGLEEDDDI
+1206 LEE
-1220 SDYSDEVEQR
+1220 
-1230 MREGAENDGVFTN
+1230 
-1243 NLRDAV
+1243 
-1249 ETVLGRYE
+1249 
-1257 ETDVGQA
+1257 
-1264 LEDLDSL
+1264 
-1271 VYEGG
+1271 
-1276 TLVDIEL
+1276 
-1283 ALRES
+1283 
-1288 EGVVNAADYD
+1288 
-1298 DDIAGGIAG
+1298 
-1307 HVIREIF
+1307 
-1314 EEMGYDGIID
+1314 
-1324 RRVNEKFGSEKR
+1324 
-1336 IGTPM
+1336 
-1341 AGMDETTVHIIVPTD
+1341 
-1356 TKNRPISAISPKA
+1356 
-1369 PSFSLE
+1369 
-1375 VKESM
+1375 
-1380 KDVTKRTPEVVEAAV
+1380 
-1395 QYGAGKITLDEYNEI
+1395 
-1410 VAKADPIEPF
+1410 
-1420 TEVPA
+1420 
-1425 AATEEEIIGALKK
+1425 
-1438 DKVPF
+1438 
-1443 VGTENFTR
+1443 
-1451 KLTSGDRVGARLD
+1451 
-1464 IPAYKD
+1464 
-1470 HGVWVASVHEPR
+1470 
-1482 SGVSSG
+1482 
-1488 GAGAK
+1488 
-1493 IGYVP
+1493 
-1498 TVRLSNVNFATNPLV
+1498 
-1513 AYKIAT
+1513 
-1519 GQVAKNTIATVEGDW
+1519 
-1534 VEQSD
+1534 
-1539 GMSEAEANDV
+1539 
-1549 LNDPSWVQ
+1549 
-1557 VGMNPF
+1557 
-1563 RHSYFY
+1563 
-1569 DRSRNTG
+1569 
-1576 APVVSAEEVIQ
+1576 
-1587 VGGLV
+1587 
-1592 LAKNPVYAPKNDPR
+1592 
-1606 FKIMQGK
+1606 
-1613 TKPAAL
+1613 
-1619 ERAGVS
+1619 
-1625 DLDATFSLEA
+1625 
-1635 VDTPAFKSWFGDSK
+1635 PAFKG
-1649 VVNENGEPM
+1649 
-1658 VMYHGTPSFT
+1658 
-1668 GIEKFN
+1668 
-1674 KPATIS
+1674 
-1680 GAWSPMRGGIW
+1680 
-1691 FTPSKRVADNYA
+1691 
-1703 MGDFQKNDT
+1703 
-1712 GIAFGSRGSH
+1712 
-1722 LVPVYLKMENPL
+1722 L
-1734 DLRTKKGRDN
+1734 
-1744 WKRLKE
+1744 
-1750 DTGVS
+1750 
-1755 NPLKHGYDGVILSKT
+1755 
-1770 EFVVAEPTQIKS
+1770 
-1782 AIANRGTFDPAD
+1782 PAD
-1794 PRINY
+1794 SIVAVIKIDTDQPAMSAQEAGVTPHLSYGYVVKGKPVAKMKKAPVLTDAFPHLKNKLMSAGQFQSPASLLEEESF

-1809 DAIVTERTEEIQ
+1809 DAEATVAAEERQ

-1835 ELRKT
+1835 ELRRT
-1840 QLDNTEEEKKK
+1840 QLDNTEEEKEK
-1851 LQKLLQLATDADEIE
+1851 LQKLLQVATDADEIE

-2015 RDELVDIFGDVG
+2015 RDELIDIFGDVG

-2049 GRTARDEVKE
+2049 GRTARDDFKE

-2075 VLNGEQ
+2075 VLNGEE

-2096 VFKKGYDYMR
+2096 VFKKGYNYMR

-2161 KTVLGTDD
+2161 KTVLGTDN

-2227 INEATIEQIKEFIG
+2227 INESTIEQVKEFIG

-2298 MFSTNSAGRP
+2298 MFSTNSSGRP

-2316 ERTNSTDYL
+2316 ERTNSTDYF

-2368 TQKHGADFYDS
+2368 TQKHGADFYES
-2379 LKEQVEAIIEGDPK
+2379 LKDQVEAIIEGDPK

-2524 AAGMT
+2524 AANMT
-2529 NDQAQVKAEEVF
+2529 NDQAQTKAEEVF

-2598 KAGRKSE
+2598 KAGRKSD

-2620 HVILPQIFQA
+2620 HVLLPQIFQA

-2705 KAVKNGEDLSAW
+2705 KAVKNGDDLSAW
-2717 LELSSSV
+2717 LELSSSA
-2724 GLAAGYPVKT
+2724 GLAAGIPVKT
-2734 INNYYD
+2734 IKNYYD

-2755 RAGGWSKWSIFED
+2755 RAGGWFKWSIFED

>member
-1 MPADNSNAF
+1 MPTDNSNAF

-21 NRAFP
+21 NRVFP

-34 TIESAPE
+34 AIESAPE

-81 VLSDVDTSDPSNA
+81 VLSDLDTSDSSNA

-131 ADAKSILEG
+131 ADAKSILDG

-145 ENSQTRIAKDRKV
+145 ESSQTRIAKDREV

-167 YEERQGFGANA
+167 YEERQGFGANV
-178 KNTFDR
+178 KSTFDR

-189 GVGTAAQG
+189 GIGTAAQG

-221 LTYYDEELG
+221 ITYYDEELG
-230 DPLTSEDVQKWRED
+230 DPVTSEDVQKWRED
-244 VRERNTVD
+244 VRERNEVD

-257 SYTGGVIQ
+257 SYTGGIIQ

-278 LNPTL
+278 LNPLL
-283 GTGMSVAQAYQYGE
+283 GTGMSISQAYQYGE
-297 DGYRDFV
+297 DAYRDFV
-304 KSEGITYEESEA
+304 KSEGITYDEAEA

-334 RFAIGKIL
+334 RFVVGKIL
-342 KPLKGAKITKGGAL
+342 KPLKGAKVTKGGAL
-356 EFLKDTAESAAMGS
+356 EFIKDTAESAVAGS
-370 GTEGV
+370 GTEGA

-392 DKVLTD
+392 DRVLTD
-398 GVVDAMVIGAFVDST
+398 GVVDAMIIGAFVDST
-413 ITAGGQGVTKGVN
+413 ITAGGQSVTKGIN

-439 TSVDWALA
+439 SAVDMALA
-447 LNVVPEAEFAEH
+447 QNVVPEAEFNAYTE
-459 VEREYGDEVT
+459 ELYGDQTT
-469 EDGVPLAELAWAAR
+469 EEGVPLKELAQKAR
-483 GGDRKAAEALV
+483 QGDRKAAEQLV
-494 DAVTLEVTVGAK
+494 EAVTVEASRGAV

-535 AIDKE
+535 PIDKE

-551 EEAEGAGIEAAEAP
+551 EGAED
-565 SSPYAEGDV
+565 S
-574 DENGVPLSDAYE
+574 
-586 WGRAAAD
+586 
-593 RGNYRTP
+593 TP
-600 EKASE
+600 E
-605 AARSNV
+605 
-611 GDKRADATE
+611 
-620 AGYRDQQKYNLD
+620 
-632 KRVQSKAGAKDMK
+632 DMK
-645 KYEKLDKE
+645 RYEKLDKE
-653 IQALEAKRDETQR
+653 IQALEAKRVEEIVKGKIMTPFTRGVEAEKQR
-666 PVDVLS
+666 IE
-672 AQARE
+672 QARLDEADRELE
-677 EAAAEEAGLLTR
+677 EQDQVIDLINILSPLSVNTTVENMPELAAGGKAIIQGWKDAGFTKK
-689 RAEEEIEID
+689 EIEAKSKELMTAQGMPNTRLEDVVQKGSQKSTKTDGGPIQSLIKLFKGANPFTVVEEFAHAEYD
-698 KAEEVADAID
+698 RDIANGTITVEQVRAWRKAVEELT
-708 FFEQRSR
+708 
-715 GGVTKDYKPDTRKG
+715 GTPDLR
-729 GETLIKQMRRAG
+729 GETD
-741 MSKEE
+741 E
-746 IAAKSLQ
+746 
-753 IMTEAGRPQ
+753 
-762 DRLSDQVV
+762 
-770 RGEQTSNSK
+770 
-779 AGNDFRATVKLYKD
+779 
-793 ADPMDVAEEYIHAE
+793 DV
-807 TDREVNEGTINYE
+807 
-820 DIAAYRKQVESIT
+820 
-833 SGEDTRGDTEGDHKE
+833 KE
-848 WIAEQV
+848 WVAEQV
-854 KARLLGNRHD
+854 KARIYGQRNNLS
-864 TRLPESFA
+864 LPESFLKFLDNIISKFKQILGRA
-872 RFIDRIISRLRNLF
+872 KELQDLEASGQLPAGFLEMLDRQGLVGKPQQPLGPETESGTAGPDTPVESLDGEGPEIEWKADESFSIEVDRDSYPTITPEIFDTIKGETDTLGVIHIDRMIAGGDYEGVLLQGGMFYPSITENLENNVVWAFNSINVANDVIDRARKNGGYLQLVLMNEGNVVGNKTF
-886 TRANELIELEAQGML
+886 TTIWFNELNKSIAEGRTTKTKALKFLNDQREAA
-901 PDGFVELLDRLGSMD
+901 S
-916 DDALMQSIQAEQ
+916 
-928 AAETSSDPK
+928 
-937 DELLE
+937 
-942 VMKRNKLSVPR
+942 KLKTKIPFR
-953 PDSDPSHRG
+953 H
-962 ELETYFEGIGKK
+962 TKK
-974 WKYLKKG
+974 WKSVAEASEAIISMPQLARGVFYSSRSSADTKARGKHVTYGKMLSAKASKALGLPSTESLVEKLEEPAFKG
-981 GSLDGLK
+981 L
-988 EGLQAAGFNV
+988 
-998 DTPSDV
+998 PSDSIVAVIKIDTDQPAMSAQEAGVTPHLSYGYVVKGKPVAKMKKAPV
-1004 LDLLDRSA
+1004 LTDAFPHLKGKLMSA
-1012 RGEAIYANTDSR
+1012 G
-1024 SAAQQTADETF
+1024 QFQ
-1035 SLSPAEANDILE
+1035 SPA
-1047 GAEYIEPEDLFDAE
+1047 
-1061 ITGPVVVLGKHGS
+1061 
-1074 THGIDKFTSSRAN
+1074 
-1087 MENDWGAAIYA
+1087 
-1098 STSDEDVN
+1098 
-1106 ENYAGVGPDLTNRIE
+1106 
-1121 REMEQL
+1121 
-1127 EREMEDDPEEYGL
+1127 
-1140 DEDSDFAEEAKKQAN
+1140 
-1155 ENLVGDGGRIY
+1155 
-1166 PMYIPMENPAVLGG
+1166 
-1180 FRESQ
+1180 
-1185 FDPTD
+1185 
-1190 GQDISLA
+1190 SLL
-1197 EDYREGAEE
+1197 EE
-1206 EIREEYGLEEDDDI
+1206 ESY
-1220 SDYSDEVEQR
+1220 
-1230 MREGAENDGVFTN
+1230 
-1243 NLRDAV
+1243 
-1249 ETVLGRYE
+1249 
-1257 ETDVGQA
+1257 
-1264 LEDLDSL
+1264 
-1271 VYEGG
+1271 
-1276 TLVDIEL
+1276 
-1283 ALRES
+1283 
-1288 EGVVNAADYD
+1288 
-1298 DDIAGGIAG
+1298 
-1307 HVIREIF
+1307 
-1314 EEMGYDGIID
+1314 
-1324 RRVNEKFGSEKR
+1324 
-1336 IGTPM
+1336 
-1341 AGMDETTVHIIVPTD
+1341 
-1356 TKNRPISAISPKA
+1356 
-1369 PSFSLE
+1369 SLE
-1375 VKESM
+1375 VEESM
-1380 KDVTKRTPEVVEAAV
+1380 KDVTKRTPEVVEAAA

-1425 AATEEEIIGALKK
+1425 AATEEETIGALKK

-1464 IPAYKD
+1464 IPAYRD
-1470 HGVWVASVHEPR
+1470 YGVWVASVHEPR

-1498 TVRLSNVNFATNPLV
+1498 TVRLSNVNFATNPFV
-1513 AYKIAT
+1513 AFRIAT
-1519 GQVAKNTIATVEGDW
+1519 GQAAKNTIATVEGDW

-1539 GMSEAEANDV
+1539 GMSETEAKDV

-1613 TKPAAL
+1613 IKPAAL
-1619 ERAGVS
+1619 EKAGVT
-1625 DLDATFSLEA
+1625 DLDATFSLEKSPTSLRLKMTRKQIIESIEGSKDWKDFYTRSKELMVEYFGADAPLFERLLSATSQAASVKANVSLALKAYGQLKRGDKFTGYLPA
-1635 VDTPAFKSWFGDSK
+1635 VIGNLNKISKDEKLSGRKISNYENANAGDVTK
-1649 VVNENGEPM
+1649 VVVDRHVARMLFGTKSPTAKQFSKAEKVLTEVANDIGWEPRQ
-1658 VMYHGTPSFT
+1658 VQ
-1668 GIEKFN
+1668 
-1674 KPATIS
+1674 A
-1680 GAWSPMRGGIW
+1680 AIW
-1691 FTPSKRVADNYA
+1691 AASIRKSNLEPESYD
-1703 MGDFQKNDT
+1703 G
-1712 GIAFGSRGSH
+1712 
-1722 LVPVYLKMENPL
+1722 YL
-1734 DLRTKKGRDN
+1734 
-1744 WKRLKE
+1744 KRLKRE
-1750 DTGVS
+1750 GTLEQKVGFSFLERSAENIGSGDGRPDTR
-1755 NPLKHGYDGVILSKT
+1755 
-1770 EFVVAEPTQIKS
+1770 QS
-1782 AIANRGTFDPAD
+1782 AREAF
-1794 PRINY
+1794 

-1809 DAIVTERTEEIQ
+1809 DAEATVAAEERQ

-1835 ELRKT
+1835 ELRRT
-1840 QLDNTEEEKKK
+1840 QLDNTEEEKEK
-1851 LQKLLQLATDADEIE
+1851 LQRLLQLATDADEIE
-1866 ALKQAGDEKIIRVV
+1866 SLKQAGDEKIIRVV

-1924 GRLAERKTPQGKAR
+1924 GRLVERKTPQGKAR

-1965 LLRPFATEYA
+1965 LLRPFSTEYA

-2009 GMTDER
+2009 GMADER
-2015 RDELVDIFGDVG
+2015 RDELIDIFGDVG

-2049 GRTARDEVKE
+2049 GRTSRDEFKE

-2075 VLNGEQ
+2075 VLSGEQ
-2081 AMGKSQIAAREKQRN
+2081 AMGKSQIAAREKQRGRLRRG
-2096 VFKKGYDYMR
+2096 FDYIR

-2169 RQAASWY
+2169 KVAASWY
-2176 KNSHELHDTDIE
+2176 ENSHELHDTDIE

-2198 KRTISKQQGVS
+2198 KRTISKQQGVA
-2209 VLMQWLDPS
+2209 LFMQWLDPS

-2227 INEATIEQIKEFIG
+2227 INESTIEQVKEFIG

-2251 RERYAEMGIKLNA
+2251 RERYAEMGIRLNA

-2298 MFSTNSAGRP
+2298 MFSTNASGRP

-2325 IFQDAAMDF
+2325 IFRDASADF

-2368 TQKHGADFYDS
+2368 TQKHGADFYES
-2379 LKEQVEAIIEGDPK
+2379 LKDQVEAIIEGDPK

-2456 MIWGSEYVKNRM
+2456 MIWNSEYVKNRM

-2598 KAGRKSE
+2598 KAGRKSD

-2620 HVILPQIFQA
+2620 HVLLPQIFQA

-2650 AKQRRAAY
+2650 AKQRRALY

-2705 KAVKNGEDLSAW
+2705 KAVKNGDDLSAW
-2717 LELSSSV
+2717 LELSSSA
-2724 GLAAGYPVKT
+2724 GLAAGIPVKT